1 MRFLTGFLIVF
12 GGLCAAF
19 PSFAE
24 EDISAAARKIAANKA
39 ELQRLSKND
48 VKTGQTVADIGNL
61 SIDDFLELD
70 AVPDGTDVVS
80 ADSFYRADESFSDFT
95 TKQAVESVKAMRRNG
110 IDLPEDLEQKIQ
122 SNPEKASELMME
134 AFSAIAPSKAA
145 TPDEAKAIRRKTMR
159 KVENALGI
167 PFKSLLEKQRKEMT
181 ELKQ

>member
-110 IDLPEDLEQKIQ
+110 IDLPEDLERKIQ
-122 SNPEKASELMME
+122 SNPEKASELMMK
-134 AFSAIAPSKAA
+134 AFSDIAPSDAVTADK
-145 TPDEAKAIRRKTMR
+145 AKAVRRKAMR
-159 KVENALGI
+159 KVENTLGI
-167 PFKSLLEKQRKEMT
+167 SFKSLLEKQRKEMT